1 MVQVQVQS
9 KISNAIMGCN
19 SMIEQDDRLPD
30 AFWSETELRQMA
42 IAVLEPNRYSEEP
55 AHIVLYHLYKNGTDT
70 GLVLITVVESVLDGQ
85 DAINLLWAEVG
96 ITAVVGEYSD
106 ESVMSHIKADAMYM
120 LLQKYKYVGKLKLVG
135 YNKVFRYQEWFANL
149 VNNQE

>member
-1 MVQVQVQS
+1 
-9 KISNAIMGCN
+9 
-19 SMIEQDDRLPD
+19 MIEQEDRLPD
-30 AFWSETELRQMA
+30 AFWSQEELRHMA
-42 IAVLEPNRYSEEP
+42 VAVLEPNRYSEEP

-106 ESVMSHIKADAMYM
+106 ESIMSHIKADAIYM

>member
-1 MVQVQVQS
+1 
-9 KISNAIMGCN
+9 
-19 SMIEQDDRLPD
+19 MIEQEDRLPD
-30 AFWSETELRQMA
+30 GFWSQQELRQMA
-42 IAVLEPNRYSEEP
+42 VDVLEPDKYKEVP
-55 AHIVLYHLYKNGTDT
+55 AHIVLYHLYKNGVDT